1 MQTEIFIPAL
11 GQQDKSFFKKG
22 FSVNVTDGVADI
34 NCLGIAKFDL
44 LNDNYQECL
53 KLSKFILSH
62 YHHDASHNNATV
74 EAFYVDCLAELI
86 NYGGTLPH
94 ESVQD
99 WLFFRGFQR
108 GLNACQ

>member
-1 MQTEIFIPAL
+1 MQTEIFIPVL
-11 GQQDKSFFKKG
+11 GQQDNSFFKKG

-44 LNDNYQECL
+44 LNDNYKDYL

-62 YHHDASHNNATV
+62 YHQDASHSNEMV

-99 WLFFRGFQR
+99 WLFFRGFQ
-108 GLNACQ
+108 GKMITCQ